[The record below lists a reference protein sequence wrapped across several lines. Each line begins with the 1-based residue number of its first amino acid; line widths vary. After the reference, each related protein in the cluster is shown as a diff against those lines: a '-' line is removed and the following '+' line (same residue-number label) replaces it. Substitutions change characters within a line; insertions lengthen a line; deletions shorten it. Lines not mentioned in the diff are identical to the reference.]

1 MGNTVQKLRKT
12 CILSNLVSLP
22 CFNQLNKDK
31 KKKIKHFLKVR
42 RRQKQYEQDKKD
54 SKKYAKKCLIY
65 NKKMTELTKQGKS
78 HNTDSHKMED

>member
-1 MGNTVQKLRKT
+1 MNLIQL
-12 CILSNLVSLP
+12 CNLSISNS

-31 KKKIKHFLKVR
+31 KKITHFLKVS

-78 HNTDSHKMED
+78 HNTDSHKTED